1 MPDKTWKSVERR
13 ICRYL
18 GTERALQEGRKG
30 MPDGVSNMEVTLRGF
45 TIQVKHRK
53 KFPTWLMA
61 ALEDTEKHNEGDRI
75 PIVCLHEKQQRIEDT
90 LVITRLKYLKGAE

>member
-30 MPDGVSNMEVTLRGF
+30 MPDGISEHY

-53 KFPTWLMA
+53 SLPKWIADAWT
-61 ALEDTEKHNEGDRI
+61 EIEKHNEDGKT
-75 PIVCLHEKQQRIEDT
+75 PIVCLHQKQQRIEDT
-90 LVITRLKYLKGAE
+90 YVITQLKYLKGAGE